1 MTYQCEMQ
9 NAYEQGEM
17 ESFQRDAKEQ
27 SRINDALSIGLYVLV
42 AKVQRHCPYTDA
54 TLRGLHPLMVST
66 HTTRKQAETALNDF
80 TDPDECLVILPL
92 SA

>member
-42 AKVQRHCPYTDA
+42 AKVVRHCPFTDA

-66 HTTRKQAETALNDF
+66 HATRKQAETALNDAC
-80 TDPDECLVILPL
+80 DDETTLVILPRL
-92 SA
+92 A